1 MITKEKIF
9 PLLVI
14 VACIGAGIVYLITG
28 DIRRCLI
35 WLAYAVANTCV
46 TF

>member
-9 PLLVI
+9 PLFII
-14 VACIGAGIVYLITG
+14 VACIGASIVYLITG
-28 DIRRCLI
+28 DIRRGLI

>member
-14 VACIGAGIVYLITG
+14 VACVGAGIVYLITG
-28 DIRRCLI
+28 DIRRSLI
-35 WLAYAVANTCV
+35 WFAYALANTCV